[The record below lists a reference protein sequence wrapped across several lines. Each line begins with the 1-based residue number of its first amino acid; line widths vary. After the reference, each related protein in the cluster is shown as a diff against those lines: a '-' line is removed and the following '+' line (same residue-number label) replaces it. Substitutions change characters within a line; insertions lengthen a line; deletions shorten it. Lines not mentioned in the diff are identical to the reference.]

1 MFFFVQIILSGPMKS
16 RFGFPFDVCDDPGQL
31 DADADADDARSN
43 VVVDDAPSKITSA
56 ELLWS

>member
-1 MFFFVQIILSGPMKS
+1 MKS

-31 DADADADDARSN
+31 DADADADADDARSN

>member
-1 MFFFVQIILSGPMKS
+1 MKS

-31 DADADADDARSN
+31 DADAADADDARSN